1 MKCLGFIVNP
11 IAGIGGAVGLKGSDG
26 KEIID
31 KAFSLGAKLISP
43 DRAKQFLMELKKLDL
58 KFKLYTG
65 AGLMG
70 EKEAKECG
78 LTPTLVFGEEKN
90 ETNAEDTRKIAL
102 AMKDNNVD
110 LLVFCGGD
118 GTARDIMNAVNL
130 TIPVLG
136 IPSGVKMHSGVF
148 ATNPKVGAKIVK
160 DFFNNQL
167 SLTEC
172 EVMDIDE
179 EAFRRGEVSAK
190 LYGYLKVPSEKFFIQ
205 QVKSSVPLIE
215 SERENRE
222 AIAKYLIEEMKD
234 DCIYIIGPG
243 STTKTIFELLNLEKT
258 LLGVDIIFNKKVVAK
273 DANEKEI
280 LKILNENPN
289 VKVKI
294 IVTPIGGQ
302 GYIFGRGNQ
311 QISSTVIRKVG
322 KENIIVIA
330 TKNKLQTL
338 NPKRLL
344 VDTGDPELDE
354 ELKGY
359 IKVVTDY
366 KEETVMKVE

>member
-26 KEIID
+26 KEVVN

-43 DRAKQFLMELKKLDL
+43 ERAKQFLLELKKLDL

-70 EKEAKECG
+70 EKEAKECE

-90 ETNAEDTRKIAL
+90 ETSAEDTKKIAL
-102 AMKDNNVD
+102 AMKDNNVN

-118 GTARDIMNAVNL
+118 GTAKDIMDAVNL
-130 TIPVLG
+130 KVPVLG

-205 QVKSSVPLIE
+205 QVKSSVPLVE
-215 SERENRE
+215 SEQENRK
-222 AIAKYLIEEMKD
+222 AIAKYLIEEMED

-258 LLGVDIIFNKKVVAK
+258 LLGVDIILNKKVIAK

-280 LKILNENPN
+280 LKILSENS
-289 VKVKI
+289 KVKI

-311 QISSTVIRKVG
+311 QISPTVIKKVG

-330 TKNKLQTL
+330 TKSKLQTL

-344 VDTGDPELDE
+344 VDTGNPELDE

-366 KEETVMKVE
+366 KEETIIRVE

>member
-1 MKCLGFIVNP
+1 MKRLGFIVNP
-11 IAGIGGAVGLKGSDG
+11 IAGVGGAVGLKGSNG
-26 KEIID
+26 KQTVE

-43 DRAKQFLMELKKLDL
+43 EKAKIFLLELIRLNCE
-58 KFKLYTG
+58 FELYTG
-65 AGLMG
+65 IGLMG
-70 EKEAKECG
+70 EKEAKECK
-78 LTPTLVFGEEKN
+78 LTPKLVLGEEKN
-90 ETNAEDTRKIAL
+90 ETTAEDTKRIASE
-102 AMKDNNVD
+102 MKNKVD

-118 GTARDIMNAVNL
+118 GTARDIMDAVDL
-130 TIPVLG
+130 EVPVLG

-148 ATNPKVGAKIVK
+148 ATNPKAGAKIVK

-167 SLTEC
+167 SLIEC

-179 EAFRRGEVSAK
+179 EAFRQGRVSAK
-190 LYGYLKVPSEKFFIQ
+190 LYGYLKVPSEKLLIQ
-205 QVKSSVPLIE
+205 QVKSTIPLVE
-215 SERENRE
+215 EEKENRE

-234 DCIYIIGPG
+234 DYIYIVGPG
-243 STTKTIFELLNLEKT
+243 STTKTIFDLLYLEKT
-258 LLGVDIIFNKKVVAK
+258 LLGVDVLYRKKIIAK
-273 DANEKEI
+273 DVNEKEI
-280 LKILNENPN
+280 LKILDAYS
-289 VKVKI
+289 KAKI
-294 IVTPIGGQ
+294 VVTPIGGQ

-311 QISSTVIRKVG
+311 QISPTVIRRVG

-366 KEETVMKVE
+366 KEEIVVKVE

>member
-1 MKCLGFIVNP
+1 MKRLGFIVNP
-11 IAGIGGAVGLKGSDG
+11 IAGVGGAVGLKGSDG
-26 KEIID
+26 KEVVN
-31 KAFSLGAKLISP
+31 KAFSLGAKFISP
-43 DRAKQFLMELKKLDL
+43 ERAKQFLLELKKFDL

-90 ETNAEDTRKIAL
+90 ETSAEDTKKIAL
-102 AMKDNNVD
+102 EMKENNVN

-118 GTARDIMNAVNL
+118 GTAKDVMDALDLKV
-130 TIPVLG
+130 PVLG
-136 IPSGVKMHSGVF
+136 VPSGVKMHSGVF
-148 ATNPKVGAKIVK
+148 AANPKVGAKIVK
-160 DFFNNQL
+160 DFLNDQL
-167 SLTEC
+167 SLIEC

-179 EAFRRGEVSAK
+179 EAFRQGQVSAK
-190 LYGYLKVPSEKFFIQ
+190 LYGYLKVPSEKLLIQ

-215 SERENRE
+215 SEKEDRE
-222 AIAKYLIEEMKD
+222 AIAKYLIEEMEKD
-234 DCIYIIGPG
+234 YVYIIGPG
-243 STTKTIFELLNLEKT
+243 STTKPIFDLLNLEKT
-258 LLGVDIIFNKKVVAK
+258 LLGVDVICNKKIIAK
-273 DANEKEI
+273 DVGEKEI
-280 LKILNENPN
+280 LKVLNENS
-289 VKVKI
+289 KAKI

-311 QISSTVIRKVG
+311 QISPAVIRKVG
-322 KENIIVIA
+322 RENIIVIA
-330 TKNKLQTL
+330 TKSKLQTL

-359 IKVVTDY
+359 IKVITDY
-366 KEETVMKVE
+366 KEETIMKIE

>member
-1 MKCLGFIVNP
+1 MKRLGFIVNP

-26 KEIID
+26 KEIVD

-43 DRAKQFLMELKKLDL
+43 EKAKMFLLELKKLNCE
-58 KFKLYTG
+58 FELYTG
-65 AGLMG
+65 VGLMG

-78 LTPTLVFGEEKN
+78 LTPKLVLGEEKN
-90 ETNAEDTRKIAL
+90 ETTAEDTKKIAL
-102 AMKDNNVD
+102 KMKNKNVD

-118 GTARDIMNAVNL
+118 GTARDIMDAIDL
-130 TIPVLG
+130 KIPVLG
-136 IPSGVKMHSGVF
+136 VPSGVKMHSGVF
-148 ATNPKVGAKIVK
+148 ATNPKTGAKIVK

-167 SLTEC
+167 SLIEC

-179 EAFRRGEVSAK
+179 EAFRQGRVTAK
-190 LYGYLKVPSEKFFIQ
+190 LYGYLKVPSEKLLIQ
-205 QVKSSVPLIE
+205 QVKSSIPLFE
-215 SERENRE
+215 EEKENRE
-222 AIAKYLIEEMKD
+222 AIAKYLIEEMRED
-234 DCIYIIGPG
+234 YIYIVGPG
-243 STTKTIFELLNLEKT
+243 STTKIIFDLLDLEKT
-258 LLGVDIIFNKKVVAK
+258 LLGVDVLYRKKIIAK

-280 LKILNENPN
+280 LRILNEKP
-289 VKVKI
+289 KAKI

-311 QISSTVIRKVG
+311 QISPTVIRKVG

-359 IKVVTDY
+359 TKVVTDY
-366 KEETVMKVE
+366 REEAIIKVE

>member
-1 MKCLGFIVNP
+1 MKRLGFIVNP

-26 KEIID
+26 KEIVN
-31 KAFSLGAKLISP
+31 KAFSLGAKLVSP
-43 DRAKQFLMELKKLDL
+43 EKAKIFLQELKKLNCE
-58 KFKLYTG
+58 FELYVG

-78 LTPTLVFGEEKN
+78 LTPNLILGKEKN
-90 ETNAEDTRKIAL
+90 ETTAEDTKEIAL
-102 AMKDNNVD
+102 EMMNKNVD

-118 GTARDIMNAVNL
+118 GTARDIMNAVDL
-130 TIPVLG
+130 KIPVLG
-136 IPSGVKMHSGVF
+136 VPSGVKMHSGVF
-148 ATNPKVGAKIVK
+148 ATNPKAGAKIVK

-167 SLTEC
+167 SLIEC

-179 EAFRRGEVSAK
+179 EAFRQGRVSAK
-190 LYGYLKVPSEKFFIQ
+190 LYGYLKVPSEKLLIQ

-215 SERENRE
+215 SEKENRE
-222 AIAKYLIEEMKD
+222 AIAKYLIEEMEE
-234 DCIYIIGPG
+234 DCIYIVGPG
-243 STTKTIFELLNLEKT
+243 STTKTIFDLLNLEKT
-258 LLGVDIIFNKKVVAK
+258 LLGVDILFRKKIIVK

-280 LKILNENPN
+280 LKILNEDE
-289 VKVKI
+289 KTKAKI

-311 QISSTVIRKVG
+311 QISPNVIRKVG

-366 KEETVMKVE
+366 KEETIVKVE